1 MVIFDGLDE
10 DRWHHGTNGMELF
23 RSCDGGNFLPHTP
36 SILVLV
42 VGSRVVDEL
51 NISMP

>member
-10 DRWHHGTNGMELF
+10 DRWHHGTNGIELF
-23 RSCDGGNFLPHTP
+23 RSCGGGCFLPH

-51 NISMP
+51 NISIP